1 MNIKRWLH
9 SDTSKYIISVI
20 LGLGLSTL
28 FRKECI
34 GDKCLKFLAPSV
46 NELEKDTYMYG
57 KKCYTYNSSS
67 ESCDDEKKKVS
78 FA

>member
-9 SDTSKYIISVI
+9 SDTSRYIISVI

-46 NELEKDTYMYG
+46 TELEKETYMYG
-57 KKCYTYNSSS
+57 KKCYTYSSSS

>member
-28 FRKECI
+28 FRKGCI
-34 GDKCLKFLAPSV
+34 GDKCLQFLAPSV
-46 NELEKDTYMYG
+46 TELEKETYMYG
-57 KKCYTYNSSS
+57 KKCYTYSSSS
-67 ESCDDEKKKVS
+67 ESCDDGKKKVS

>member
-1 MNIKRWLH
+1 MNISRWLH

-28 FRKECI
+28 FRRECV
-34 GDKCLKFLAPSV
+34 GEKCLNFTAPPIS
-46 NELEKDTYMYG
+46 ELEKETYIYG

-67 ESCDDEKKKVS
+67 ETCDSNKKKVS

>member
-1 MNIKRWLH
+1 MNISRWLH
-9 SDTSKYIISVI
+9 SDTSKYIISII

-34 GDKCLKFLAPSV
+34 GDKCLKFMAPPLK
-46 NELEKDTYMYG
+46 ELETEIYMYG

-67 ESCDDEKKKVS
+67 ESCDNGKKKVS

>member
-34 GDKCLKFLAPSV
+34 GDKCLKFLSPPAS
-46 NELEKDTYMYG
+46 ELEKETYIYG
-57 KKCYTYNSSS
+57 KKCYTYTTSS
-67 ESCDDEKKKVS
+67 ESCDDKKKKVS

>member
-1 MNIKRWLH
+1 MNITRWLH

-28 FRKECI
+28 FRKECV
-34 GDKCLKFLAPSV
+34 GEKCIHFIAPPFK
-46 NELEKDTYMYG
+46 ELEKETYMYG
-57 KKCYTYNSSS
+57 KKCYTYTTLPQPCENS
-67 ESCDDEKKKVS
+67 KKKVS

>member
-1 MNIKRWLH
+1 MNISRWLH
-9 SDTSKYIISVI
+9 SDTSKYIISII

-34 GDKCLKFLAPSV
+34 GDKCLKFMAPPIK
-46 NELEKDTYMYG
+46 ELESDTYMYG
-57 KKCYTYNSSS
+57 KKCYTYTSSS
-67 ESCDDEKKKVS
+67 ESCNNEKKKVS

>member
-1 MNIKRWLH
+1 MH

-20 LGLGLSTL
+20 LGLGFSTL

-46 NELEKDTYMYG
+46 TELENDTYMYG
-57 KKCYTYNSSS
+57 KKCYTYSSSS
-67 ESCDDEKKKVS
+67 ESCDDGKKKVS